1 MFRRSKKI
9 DIKVRKAYRGKKKK
23 KKNIFK
29 RTVRSLKNNN

>member
-9 DIKVRKAYRGKKKK
+9 DIKVRKAYREKKK